1 MKRVTLV
8 TLAVA
13 AGTFCLA
20 GCQDEAAGPDS
31 LVAPQFSASPAA
43 DAIAAMMDQVNVALE
58 ANGEDIRVAMA
69 EYIGAGDEA
78 GGTVI
83 AKNVGNKMLG
93 ADFVPFD
100 PRRAGWSGPVGGTDD
115 DITYAIDQTID
126 AVPPFGGLTAA
137 QTTAAI
143 VRGIGTWDGVT
154 CSALPLTQN
163 PAGAVDIGYIAFLN
177 GLGGSL
183 NVLADVQHA
192 GWRDINFAGGILG
205 VTITFVFVSG
215 GNPTD
220 IDGNGLLDT
229 AFREVYFDP
238 SWVWQD
244 DGVSNIDVETVAAHE
259 FGHGLSQGHFG
270 NIYIKNDGSLKA
282 APRAMMNALYASPY
296 RSLAGT
302 DVGGHCGIWDAWPV
316 Y

>member
-1 MKRVTLV
+1 MKRVALF

-13 AGTFCLA
+13 AGSFCLA
-20 GCQDEAAGPDS
+20 GCQDEAAGPDP
-31 LVAPQFSASPAA
+31 LVAPQFSVSPAA
-43 DAIAAMMDQVNVALE
+43 NAIAAMMDQMNVTLE
-58 ANGEDIRVAMA
+58 ANGEDLRVAMA

-78 GGTVI
+78 GATVI
-83 AKNVGNKMLG
+83 ARNVGNKMLG

-100 PRRAGWSGPVGGTDD
+100 PSRAGWSGSVGGADD
-115 DITYAIDQTID
+115 DITYAIDQTLD
-126 AVPPFGGLTAA
+126 AVPPVGGLTAA

-143 VRGIGTWDGVT
+143 VRGIGTWDAVT
-154 CSALPLTQN
+154 CSALPPTQN
-163 PAGAVDIGYIAFLN
+163 PAGAVDIGYVAALN
-177 GLGGSL
+177 GLGGSF

-238 SWVWQD
+238 TWVWQD
-244 DGVSNIDVETVAAHE
+244 DGVSNIDVESVAAHE